1 MPMTPQFRLFLRSNN
16 NHIKKNVGI
25 HLLPVCWLRPTT
37 ALHADEQS
45 DTHARIAETP
55 R

>member
-1 MPMTPQFRLFLRSNN
+1 MTPKLGLFISFVTY
-16 NHIKKNVGI
+16 KTKNVGI

-45 DTHARIAETP
+45 DTHAKYC
-55 R
+55 